1 MRNDLRLQPVDYL
14 VIGHI
19 TQDLTPNG
27 PVMGGTAAYSALTAQ
42 ALGLRVGIVTAHDPN
57 VNMLTLQNI
66 PVAAA
71 ISETTTTFENKQTAH
86 GRVQHVFHPAPVLT
100 LADVPEVW
108 RTAPIIHLGPVLQ
121 EVDPKL
127 THAFENA
134 FIALTPQGWLRTYNQ
149 DGLVH
154 YTDWPEAR
162 YVLEGANAAVISVED
177 VQGSEEIIDEMAAS
191 IRVLAVTEGSNGA
204 RLYWNGDVRTF
215 RAPAAE
221 EVDPTGA
228 GDIFATGFFYRL
240 HTTRDPWEAARFATQ
255 LAANSVTR
263 PGLSGIPTREEI
275 NDCKIEILP

>member
-1 MRNDLRLQPVDYL
+1 MVVGDPDQSIYGWRGAEMSMILNFENDFKGAKVVVLDQNYRST
-14 VIGHI
+14 GHI
-19 TQDLTPNG
+19 
-27 PVMGGTAAYSALTAQ
+27 
-42 ALGLRVGIVTAHDPN
+42 
-57 VNMLTLQNI
+57 
-66 PVAAA
+66 
-71 ISETTTTFENKQTAH
+71 
-86 GRVQHVFHPAPVLT
+86 
-100 LADVPEVW
+100 
-108 RTAPIIHLGPVLQ
+108 
-121 EVDPKL
+121 
-127 THAFENA
+127 
-134 FIALTPQGWLRTYNQ
+134 
-149 DGLVH
+149 
-154 YTDWPEAR
+154 
-162 YVLEGANAAVISVED
+162 LEGANAAVISVED
-177 VQGSEEIIDEMAAS
+177 VQGSEEIIDEMSAS